1 MFILSNA
8 DLYSVEK
15 PSRYLGGEFNSV
27 VKNWEET
34 PYKVALLYPDLYEVG
49 MSYHG
54 LQLFYFLINQQKHLL
69 AERVFTP
76 ALDMRELI
84 KEKDL
89 PLWSLENKKPLY
101 SFDVIAVHFLTEL
114 AATNVLE
121 TLSLGQVSLLA
132 SERTEDDPYVIAGGP
147 AISNPSFFEP
157 FLDAVFIGEADD
169 IIVDLVTFLAKAKQ
183 EHADRNNTLSQLAQ
197 RFPGIYVPALRNSP
211 EEHHVLRENI
221 FYPTKFIVPNVE
233 AVQERAVVELARGC
247 TRGCHFCHASSYYRP
262 VRETPPREVVELVR
276 TIKQTT
282 GFTEVGLLSLSTF
295 DYSRLSEVVDYLA
308 DEHLNMSLP
317 SLRLDSLDIALLN
330 KVDPTKHLTLTFA
343 PEAGSDEL
351 RKKLN
356 KPFANEEILS
366 AVDLLA
372 KSGWSKFK
380 FYFMVGLPEES
391 DQDVLDIATLLNEV
405 DSIAFKNNRRSRV
418 HATVASFVPKPFTP
432 FQWERQITPEEAL
445 EKYTLIQEHLKKQV
459 DVSFRNPWFSL
470 LEGVLSRSDS
480 KVANLVLQA
489 WKEGAIFDTSEQ
501 YGQHFLW
508 QSAWEKLG
516 LDPMEYLRAR
526 DPKEPLPWDHIKV
539 GPSKD
544 FLLLQREKSRKGLL
558 TPDCRE
564 SCLGCGV
571 CGGDLWP
578 TLA

>member
-1 MFILSNA
+1 MSMLSNA
-8 DLYSVEK
+8 ELYSVEK
-15 PSRYLGGEFNSV
+15 PSRYLGGEFNSI
-27 VKNWEET
+27 VKDWEKT
-34 PYKVALLYPDLYEVG
+34 LYKVALLYPDLYEVG

-54 LQLFYFLINQQKHLL
+54 MQLFYFLINQEEDLL

-76 ALDMRELI
+76 AIDTIKLLRE
-84 KEKDL
+84 KNL
-89 PLWSLENKKPLY
+89 PLWSLENKRPLY
-101 SFDVIAVHFLTEL
+101 EFDVIAVHFLTEL
-114 AATNVLE
+114 GATNVLE
-121 TLSLGQVSLLA
+121 TLSLGQVPLMS
-132 SERTEDDPYVIAGGP
+132 SERTNNDPYVIAGGP

-157 FLDAVFIGEADD
+157 FLDGVFIGEADD
-169 IIVDLVTFLAKAKQ
+169 VIDELVRFLAKAKQ
-183 EHADRNNTLSQLAQ
+183 QCADRRETLSELAKV
-197 RFPGIYVPALRNSP
+197 FPGIYVPALRNTAK
-211 EEHHVLRENI
+211 EHHVIRENI

-262 VRETPPREVVELVR
+262 VRETPPHEVVELVKS
-276 TIKQTT
+276 IKQTT

-295 DYSRLSEVVDYLA
+295 DYSKLSEVVDLLSG
-308 DEHLNMSLP
+308 EHLSMSLP
-317 SLRLDSLDIALLN
+317 SLRLDSLDTDLLK
-330 KVDPTKHLTLTFA
+330 KVDPTRHLTLTFA
-343 PEAGSDEL
+343 PEAGSDQL

-356 KPFANEEILS
+356 KPFSNEEILQ
-366 AVDLLA
+366 AVDLLS

-380 FYFMVGLPEES
+380 FYFMVGLPEETEK
-391 DQDVLDIATLLNEV
+391 DVLDIVSLLNEA
-405 DSIAFKNNRRSRV
+405 DTIAFKNNRRSRI

-432 FQWERQITPEEAL
+432 FQWERQISPEETL
-445 EKYTLIQEHLKKQV
+445 EKYTLIQKHLKKQI

-480 KVANLVLQA
+480 KVADLVLLA

-516 LDPMEYLRAR
+516 MDPMEYLRAR
-526 DPKEPLPWDHIKV
+526 DIEEPLPWDHIKV

-558 TPDCRE
+558 TPDCRM

>member
-1 MFILSNA
+1 MSMLSNA
-8 DLYSVEK
+8 ELYSVEK
-15 PSRYLGGEFNSV
+15 PSRYLGGEFNSI
-27 VKNWEET
+27 VKDWEKT
-34 PYKVALLYPDLYEVG
+34 LYKVALLYPDLYEVG

-54 LQLFYFLINQQKHLL
+54 MQLFYFLINQQKDLL

-76 ALDMRELI
+76 AADLRELI

-121 TLSLGQVSLLA
+121 TLSLGQVPLLA
-132 SERTEDDPYVIAGGP
+132 AQRTWNDPYVIAGGP

-169 IIVDLVTFLAKAKQ
+169 IIVDLLRFLAKAKQ
-183 EHADRNNTLSQLAQ
+183 EHADRNDTLFELQK
-197 RFPGIYVPALRNSP
+197 FPGVYVPTLRNQT
-211 EEHHVLRENI
+211 EEHHVLRDNI
-221 FYPTKFIVPNVE
+221 FHPTKFIVPNVE

-262 VRETPPREVVELVR
+262 VRETSPQKVVELVR

-295 DYSRLSEVVDYLA
+295 DYSKLSEVVDYLSG
-308 DEHLNMSLP
+308 EHLNMSLP
-317 SLRLDSLDIALLN
+317 SLRLDSLDTDLLR

-343 PEAGSDEL
+343 PEAGSDKL

-356 KPFANEEILS
+356 KPFTNQEILD
-366 AVDLLA
+366 AVDLLS
-372 KSGWSKFK
+372 KSGWNKFK

-391 DQDVLDIATLLNEV
+391 DHDVLDIATLLNEA
-405 DSIAFKNNRRSRV
+405 DSIAFRNNRRSRV

-432 FQWERQITPEEAL
+432 FQWEQQITPEGTL

-459 DVSFRNPWFSL
+459 DVSFRNPYFSL
-470 LEGVLSRSDS
+470 LEGVLSRSDL